1 MSTYFI
7 SDLHL
12 GHVNMSI
19 KRGFA
24 SIELHDNHI
33 MQNLET
39 AKQVPYTLFFIY
51 LFLLVFLSIQ
61 YHCIKKNIAKQQET

>member
-1 MSTYFI
+1 
-7 SDLHL
+7 
-12 GHVNMSI
+12 
-19 KRGFA
+19 
-24 SIELHDNHI
+24 

-51 LFLLVFLSIQ
+51 LFLLVYLSIQ